1 MAADELVFFIVDEV
15 VNAGVATVTLDQG
28 SDKLSDKYMTGNE
41 FGKWI
46 RKKTCLYVYTRIDTH
61 TLWKKKLS
69 FSKLFSN
76 LFSKFSFSKFSFFNF
91 FFEFFF
97 SNFFF

>member
-46 RKKTCLYVYTRIDTH
+46 RKKTGLYVHARIDTH
-61 TLWKKKLS
+61 THTLWKNHLFCLNEIS
-69 FSKLFSN
+69 FRRDYKSCRIGVVV
-76 LFSKFSFSKFSFFNF
+76 
-91 FFEFFF
+91 
-97 SNFFF
+97 